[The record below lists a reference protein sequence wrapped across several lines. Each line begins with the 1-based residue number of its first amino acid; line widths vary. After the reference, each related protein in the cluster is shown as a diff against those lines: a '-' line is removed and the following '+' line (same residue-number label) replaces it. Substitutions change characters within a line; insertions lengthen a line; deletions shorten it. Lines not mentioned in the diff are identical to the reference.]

1 LNWQGVP
8 LQEIFEDVEVFEEY
22 RSNKPWSMSL
32 GFDINPWGKNGM
44 GWMMIDDMEKHVIQ
58 E

>member
-1 LNWQGVP
+1 